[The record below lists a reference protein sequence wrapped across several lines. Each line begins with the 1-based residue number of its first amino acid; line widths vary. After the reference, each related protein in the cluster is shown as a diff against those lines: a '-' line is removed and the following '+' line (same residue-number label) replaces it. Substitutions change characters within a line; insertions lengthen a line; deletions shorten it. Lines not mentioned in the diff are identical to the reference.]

1 MLFRLRSRNSSRSRS
16 RSRSRN
22 SSRSRSRLRLRRVA
36 GDLGCAHC
44 EGSVGRYIHPGLAHR
59 KGRCDPGAARALH
72 PGPVVGAELVTARA
86 TQLALHL
93 AVANDP
99 WPAAAACEPGQMIAN
114 RKGFGWANEPI
125 HAMGSRCKVL
135 HVVSATSL
143 ERSRL
148 CTETEH
154 PRQEHSGLYG
164 NGCELQ
170 KTDLCHENAAC
181 PTPLLCGSTLSEVKI
196 TCLHPRQR

>member
-1 MLFRLRSRNSSRSRS
+1 MHFSAHSRRLWLLFRLRSRNSSRSRL
-16 RSRSRN
+16 RL
-22 SSRSRSRLRLRRVA
+22 RLRLRRVA
-36 GDLGCAHC
+36 GDLGICAHC

-114 RKGFGWANEPI
+114 RFRALDGRTNPSTPWAPGVKCCTSFRQHRSSG
-125 HAMGSRCKVL
+125 HACAQRQSTPVRSTLVYTAMAASSKRQTC
-135 HVVSATSL
+135 AT
-143 ERSRL
+143 
-148 CTETEH
+148 
-154 PRQEHSGLYG
+154 
-164 NGCELQ
+164 
-170 KTDLCHENAAC
+170 K
-181 PTPLLCGSTLSEVKI
+181 TPLA
-196 TCLHPRQR
+196 PRRCYAVARYPR